1 MQYGYFDNA
10 VDFLSDCGDNS
21 IDEAENQCETIL

>member
-1 MQYGYFDNA
+1 MHYGYFVSA
-10 VDFLSDCGDNS
+10 VDFLSDCGGNS